1 MSFSNIFKVSLVL
14 ESIKRNLSLKLIKN
28 GIKSFSVVRIIKHIS
43 YRVEPFEIFI
53 IANNIN
59 NMLKPFSCPYTPSKY
74 LFPHLAA
81 IILYHSVLITTAS
94 SILLCVVN
102 GEFDSLNNV
111 FIVKDSSAALTR

>member
-14 ESIKRNLSLKLIKN
+14 DIKRHLSLKLIKN